1 MSEKGEIVSV
11 DSWVEDGD
19 IMIIINYEDGGYDEK
34 RIYGEE
40 VEQEFDYI
48 PEGC

>member
-1 MSEKGEIVSV
+1 MSKGNIVNIE
-11 DSWVEDGD
+11 SWIEDGD
-19 IMIIINYEDGGYDEK
+19 IIIVINYEDGGYDEK
-34 RIYGEE
+34 IIYGEE